1 MRKPFTMIAVGI
13 FTFVALAHLCRLY
26 QGWDIVIAGNT
37 IPMWVSIHGAI
48 VPAALAYLLWHE
60 AKARHQVGS

>member
-26 QGWDIVIAGNT
+26 EGWAIQIGSTT
-37 IPMWVSIHGAI
+37 IPMWASIPGAI
-48 VPAALAYLLWHE
+48 VPGALAYLIWHE
-60 AKARHQVGS
+60 NKASSA